1 MRESIRF
8 GHARVARAD
17 RHGHRALVTQS
28 ATHFVRSK
36 KTHGLL
42 RYRCRCAPRAQDGH
56 GTDTVPRVWTPG
68 WAATPRASTAAAL
81 AQACS
86 HCLTALTCIQA
97 ACLLARQA
105 LGRAQTACHTVAATD
120 VNEVVR
126 QCCRCC
132 RCFELV
138 LPAATACG
146 WDLSPL
152 TWSLAAHG
160 QGRYGSVCVRVGAMP
175 IERKIHPCIW

>member
-1 MRESIRF
+1 M
-8 GHARVARAD
+8 VAKD
-17 RHGHRALVTQS
+17 
-28 ATHFVRSK
+28 
-36 KTHGLL
+36 
-42 RYRCRCAPRAQDGH
+42 PRAAEKSLPMCSESAGRTLSPADGH
-56 GTDTVPRVWTPG
+56 LAGWLRQEQAQLMCLSRHAPTASRHSPASKPRV
-68 WAATPRASTAAAL
+68 
-81 AQACS
+81 
-86 HCLTALTCIQA
+86 
-97 ACLLARQA
+97 CLLGRHLVERRP
-105 LGRAQTACHTVAATD
+105 LGHTVAATD

-152 TWSLAAHG
+152 IWSLAAQG

-175 IERKIHPCIW
+175 IERKTHPCTFCGLYSQTTSALVSYATQPSCSVGH